1 MSNNGHNSTLTP
13 ELRSWLD
20 SVIVPGLVGEYLAQL
35 ECEKSL
41 ASEGEPLVESASAH
55 AAIAEEER

>member
-1 MSNNGHNSTLTP
+1 MSSNGDNSTLPP

-41 ASEGEPLVESASAH
+41 ASEGEPLVESALTRT
-55 AAIAEEER
+55 AIAKEDE